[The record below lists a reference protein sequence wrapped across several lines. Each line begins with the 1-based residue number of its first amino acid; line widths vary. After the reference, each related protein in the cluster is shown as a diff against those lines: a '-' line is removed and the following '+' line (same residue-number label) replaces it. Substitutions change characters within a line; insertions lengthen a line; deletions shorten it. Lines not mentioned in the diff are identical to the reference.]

1 MRKPL
6 LNMQT
11 LIRNNKQEILTN
23 RKELARIEKQIEE
36 KHIKQLESNR

>member
-1 MRKPL
+1 MRKQI

-23 RKELARIEKQIEE
+23 RKEMARIEKLIDE
-36 KHIKQLESNR
+36 KHLKQLENSR